1 MNEIQQKRIEEVAR
15 EYLLKEHISPLNA
28 IMHQAASNAEMQY
41 HRDIENSFINGATY
55 ALTYQ
60 WISVEEALPEYEEC
74 VLAHF
79 EGEDKVG
86 EMFSQRSKP
95 SDNLILDKNGFQ
107 VVGFTEVTHW
117 MSIPK
122 LKEGKK

>member
-1 MNEIQQKRIEEVAR
+1 MNEILKKRIETRAVGIGLEFRDAIASRGSKRDVA
-15 EYLLKEHISPLNA
+15 EAIATLTQTAANWMAEWLLEH
-28 IMHQAASNAEMQY
+28 M
-41 HRDIENSFINGATY
+41 
-55 ALTYQ
+55 
-60 WISVEEALPEYEEC
+60 WISVEDALPEYEEC

-79 EGEDKVG
+79 KGEDEVG
-86 EMFSQRSKP
+86 EIFSQRSKP

-122 LKEGKK
+122 LKGSKE